1 MALDVTQLSMIML
14 ITFLSYGRKPDM
26 SEHNLY
32 YIRVIL
38 FSNTSLVYLI
48 KQEKSIVLH
57 WISLNS
63 LTNLLFMTYVGYCT
77 LRKKINKP
85 WSYPLHA
92 HKTLILLYHLVL
104 FLCLPACYHVHAP
117 LLLDTPWMSLCSFVF
132 NTMLNDGVIIWIFFW
147 VTIIH
152 LVYFYLSL
160 LIEDINQILPFVP
173 MLTILYMPYMD
184 PCF

>member
-1 MALDVTQLSMIML
+1 
-14 ITFLSYGRKPDM
+14 M

-48 KQEKSIVLH
+48 KQDKSIVLH

-77 LRKKINKP
+77 LRIFFNKP

-92 HKTLILLYHLVL
+92 HKTLFSLYHLVL

-132 NTMLNDGVIIWIFFW
+132 NTMLNNGVIIWIFFE
-147 VTIIH
+147 
-152 LVYFYLSL
+152 SL
-160 LIEDINQILPFVP
+160 LFTLFISTFLCRLKIS
-173 MLTILYMPYMD
+173 TKSSHLY
-184 PCF
+184 PCWTSFTCLIWIHVFSFCVLCLALH